1 VSPFQTGFVPGG
13 IFMRITLAKSVI
25 EVVPIYPMMTNRIPK
40 MCLEEIQ
47 MLQRNFF
54 WGNGDGARKYH
65 AISWDKVSK
74 PKSCGDLGLRRLDVM
89 NQACIL
95 KLGWKLSSGS
105 TDWWCEVIRG
115 KYDSRA
121 LKGEINVQAS
131 ASSLWKL
138 MSDDG
143 V

>member
-1 VSPFQTGFVPGG
+1 
-13 IFMRITLAKSVI
+13 
-25 EVVPIYPMMTNRIPK
+25 

-47 MLQRNFF
+47 RLQRKFLC
-54 WGNGDGARKYH
+54 GDGDDARKYH
-65 AISWDKVSK
+65 AISWDKVLK
-74 PKSCGDLGLRRLDVM
+74 PKSCGGLGLRRLDVM

-105 TDWWCEVIRG
+105 TDWWCEVMRG

-138 MSDDG
+138 MSEAE
-143 V
+143 